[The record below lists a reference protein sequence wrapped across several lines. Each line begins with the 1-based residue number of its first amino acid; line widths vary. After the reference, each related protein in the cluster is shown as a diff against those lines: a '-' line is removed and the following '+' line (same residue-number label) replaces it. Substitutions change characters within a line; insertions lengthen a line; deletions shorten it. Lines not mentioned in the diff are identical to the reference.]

1 MFLSG
6 PRTSSVVKVPT
17 ILMFGQS
24 NNDSNGQSER
34 IANADWNYKG
44 ILANWPNTRTSQP
57 QYVANPPGIHI
68 YNRSAAQSSN
78 WMADTGV
85 WQNYTAGV
93 NSRNVTNGTNNVMF
107 GAECFLGQCI
117 QDVTGGQ
124 VAIIKP
130 SFAGIG
136 LLPTS
141 LNTPPGPWNYITRN
155 IAIQVYLQRAVR
167 DYAAFNPGHVL
178 DPKMVLWWLGETE
191 VSFGTSTA
199 AYQAAWLEQ
208 HPIMQNAIRS
218 LFPISRDPAWCL
230 VQLDYYRNAAEA
242 NINAA
247 LVNCAA
253 AVGGYS
259 IDAHIGKSLQKQEL
273 TPAQALPL
281 PKGTPNGSGNDDN
294 AHSNY
299 IALELISEQSRNY
312 MVSGGYI

>member
-1 MFLSG
+1 MFG
-6 PRTSSVVKVPT
+6 NQTSSVVEVPGVF
-17 ILMFGQS
+17 LFGQS
-24 NNDSNGQSER
+24 HNDSVFQSER
-34 IANADWNYKG
+34 LENDLWNYKG
-44 ILANWPNTRTSQP
+44 ILAGYPNTRVSQEK
-57 QYVANPPGIHI
+57 YVKKPDVTHI
-68 YNRSAAQSSN
+68 WNRSAAQSSD
-78 WMADTGV
+78 WSVDSGA
-85 WQNYTAGV
+85 WEPYEAGV
-93 NSRNVTNGTNNVMF
+93 NSRNVTNGSNNVLF

-124 VAIIKP
+124 VAVIKP

-178 DPKMVLWWLGETE
+178 DPKVVLWWQGETE
-191 VSFGTSTA
+191 ASFGTSTA

-208 HPIMQNAIRS
+208 YPIMQNAIRS

-281 PKGTPNGSGNDDN
+281 PKGTTTTPTAITSLW
-294 AHSNY
+294 S
-299 IALELISEQSRNY
+299 
-312 MVSGGYI
+312 